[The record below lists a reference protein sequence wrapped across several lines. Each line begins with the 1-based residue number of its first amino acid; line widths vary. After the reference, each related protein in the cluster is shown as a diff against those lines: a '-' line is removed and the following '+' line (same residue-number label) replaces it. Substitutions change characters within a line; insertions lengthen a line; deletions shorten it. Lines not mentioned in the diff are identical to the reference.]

1 MMTAINEDNL
11 FRVII
16 KGSLGLLAFLALI
29 GWIFFSAQTG
39 LGILAGGILA
49 IINFFWLRNAL
60 QRILILQPSR
70 PFLYSQIRFIARI
83 SITGFVLYLMI
94 TSGWFSLTGILAGLS
109 IIVCNIIALS
119 LYSALRAGG

>member
-16 KGSLGLLAFLALI
+16 KGSLGLLAFLTLI
-29 GWIFFSAQTG
+29 GWIFFSAETG

-70 PFLYSQIRFIARI
+70 PFLYSQTRFIARI

>member
-16 KGSLGLLAFLALI
+16 KGSLTLLTVLTLVGL
-29 GWIFFSAQTG
+29 IFFSTKTG
-39 LGILAGGILA
+39 LGILAGGIIA

-60 QRILILQPSR
+60 QRILGLLPAR
-70 PFLYSQIRFIARI
+70 PFMHAQIRFIARI
-83 SITGFVLYLMI
+83 SITGFALYLTI
-94 TSGWFSLTGILAGLS
+94 TSGWFSLTGILTGLS
-109 IIVCNIIALS
+109 IIVLNIIALS